1 MRNDNIFNTG
11 QNLNFEK
18 FVYQIDKKSY
28 YFRATLINPD
38 GSITDLKKGAIKE
51 LKIIDNLFN
60 PFTNGYI
67 VIDDTN
73 NALERYVEDPISNEF
88 TPSNR
93 PFVGYNVRGDN
104 RDIILLNI
112 FPLIYKDKSYI
123 QPPEAFLKF
132 SSYKISY
139 FLSNETTVIKD
150 GISCKKYDLIDMD
163 EALLKSTKL
172 FFSSTSLLDSKNVCD
187 LTNNERSINTGT
199 IIKGILKQGLGGDD
213 IVASET
219 KTVDGVVTKVDV
231 NFEKGSSNLF
241 YSSPADNSAYD
252 DLMYVYNLHVS
263 SESIQ
268 DFAFLNKDN
277 YTGEYTLEGCTS
289 VFSKAYKNNEGG
301 EYFLET
307 LTLGGGQDVNS
318 LVQNESKSPANTVKL
333 GEMGDIIQAKFFNT
347 SGNDIE
353 NKIRSILVHSYN
365 FYNKSFL
372 IDSFDGNIENIKKDF
387 TKSYVSTMKGKQDN
401 PAPNFIITNNKKQ
414 NYNYENVFTIYNLD
428 DDFIK
433 LAVGKNKILRNA
445 LTLNLGVEIIVE
457 GGLHRHAGKFFS
469 IDRTESYIDNK
480 FDNKFLGIYI
490 ILEVHQ
496 YFDNDNIYRNKIIGV
511 KTYHYED
518 PKFNE
523 NVV

>member
-11 QNLNFEK
+11 QSLNFEK

-51 LKIIDNLFN
+51 LKIVDNIFN
-60 PFTNGYI
+60 PFTNGHI

-73 NALERYVEDPISNEF
+73 NALERYVEDPTSTEF
-88 TPSNR
+88 TPNIR
-93 PFVGYNVRGDN
+93 PFAGYNVRGDN
-104 RDIILLNI
+104 RDIILLDI
-112 FPLIYKDKSYI
+112 FPLILKDKSYI
-123 QPPEAFLKF
+123 QPPEFFLKV
-132 SSYKISY
+132 SSYKIAY
-139 FLSNETTVIKD
+139 FLSNETTIVKD

-163 EALLKSTKL
+163 EALLRSTKL
-172 FFSSTSLLDSKNVCD
+172 FFSTTSLLNSKNVSD
-187 LTNNERSINTGT
+187 LTNLERSVNTGT
-199 IIKGILKQGLGGDD
+199 IIKSILKQGLGGDD
-213 IVASET
+213 VVAVEN
-219 KTVDGVVTKVDV
+219 KAVDGVQTKVDV
-231 NFEKGSSNLF
+231 NFEKGSSSLF
-241 YSSPADNSAYD
+241 YTSPADNSAYD
-252 DLMYVYNLHVS
+252 DLMYVYGLHVS
-263 SESIQ
+263 SEGTQ
-268 DFAFLNKDN
+268 DFSFLNKDN
-277 YTGEYTLEGCTS
+277 YTGEYTLESCES
-289 VFSKAYKNNEGG
+289 VFNKAYKNNAAG
-301 EYFLET
+301 EYFLEN
-307 LTLGGGQDVNS
+307 LTLGGGQDTSNLIQS
-318 LVQNESKSPANTVKL
+318 ERKSPADALKL

-347 SGNDIE
+347 SGTDIE
-353 NKIRSILVHSYN
+353 NKIKTVLVHSYN
-365 FYNKSFL
+365 FGSKNFL
-372 IDSFDGNIENIKKDF
+372 IDSYNGNIENVKKSF
-387 TKSYVSTMKGKQDN
+387 TKNYVSNMKGKQGN

-433 LAVGKNKILRNA
+433 LAVGKNKMLRNA
-445 LTLNLGVEIIVE
+445 LTLNLGVEVIVE

-469 IDRTESYIDNK
+469 IDRSGNYIDNK